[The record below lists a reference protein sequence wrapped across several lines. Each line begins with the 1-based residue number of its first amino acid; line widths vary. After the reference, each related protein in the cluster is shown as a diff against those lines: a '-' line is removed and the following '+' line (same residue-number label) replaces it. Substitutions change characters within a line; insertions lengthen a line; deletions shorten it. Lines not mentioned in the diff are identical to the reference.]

1 MFSRTRVNEPR
12 DGEGVST
19 DRRHSGAMRSIEP
32 GIHLSKHSRGMMDS
46 GPAPSAQ
53 NSFAILSRRRIPE

>member
-1 MFSRTRVNEPR
+1 VRPRPLLRQIRTTGKLVHQMN
-12 DGEGVST
+12 
-19 DRRHSGAMRSIEP
+19 
-32 GIHLSKHSRGMMDS
+32 S